1 MRRRRVPGSVYE
13 AVRAA
18 LSPDGGRAEGAT
30 KGIWAKV
37 GRAPRRRRK
46 RGGIWTGLAERVDPG
61 RLRPKLAD
69 DVETKEFRL
78 RWGNDYAMIANPRDL
93 IHYRLEPEE
102 LELVRLMDGTRT
114 VKEIVVERFRES
126 GDLDLS
132 AVADLVR
139 ELYEGNFLDQR
150 FVDVGD
156 AVARALHPISV
167 PRAKAREFGRTLS
180 IDWKDAERL
189 VRWFYRAGLR
199 LFFRPWAQVLA
210 GLVAVTGFV
219 AFVALLRS
227 GRFTFAGSAATEGL
241 ILLGMNYFLTFV
253 HELGHAL
260 VLVHY
265 GRRVKSAGFMIFFGS
280 PAFFVESSDGL
291 MMDRG
296 RRIAQAFAGPYA
308 EMILAGTASIV
319 ALAFPGS
326 SAASVLYKFALLNY
340 FVLFLNLVP
349 LLELDGYWILSD
361 FIQVPDLRP
370 RSLAFVRHDLWHKMR
385 LRERF
390 NLQEIGLALY
400 GIVGVAFTVFA
411 FYTAFFFWRRIFG
424 GLVSRLWNGGALSRI
439 LLVALIL
446 FLTGPAIRG
455 AIAFVRVV
463 LRRLR
468 AAWRQ
473 VRFRLETTWRVE
485 AAELIDALP
494 LFEDLDE
501 ETLSDLAGRVRLRT
515 ISPGRPVVRQGE
527 RAEAF
532 FVIRRGTFEVVEED
546 PVTGNERIIRVLGRG
561 ESFGELALVRAA
573 PRSATV
579 RAALDAEVFEIDKG
593 TFDRLLAE
601 EIREPELAPTLQAV
615 AELAEIP
622 CFSHLEPDELSELLA
637 HGEWVTFPPGHT
649 VVAQGEPGDAF
660 YALRS
665 GQVEV
670 KENRKKPKVLGS
682 GSYFGEVALLLDVP
696 RTATVRTRT
705 PVRAFRLDRNGFD
718 RLLAKAFQKG
728 TLRPQA
734 GRTWQH

>member
-1 MRRRRVPGSVYE
+1 
-13 AVRAA
+13 
-18 LSPDGGRAEGAT
+18 
-30 KGIWAKV
+30 
-37 GRAPRRRRK
+37 
-46 RGGIWTGLAERVDPG
+46 
-61 RLRPKLAD
+61 
-69 DVETKEFRL
+69 
-78 RWGNDYAMIANPRDL
+78 
-93 IHYRLEPEE
+93 
-102 LELVRLMDGTRT
+102 
-114 VKEIVVERFRES
+114 
-126 GDLDLS
+126 
-132 AVADLVR
+132 
-139 ELYEGNFLDQR
+139 
-150 FVDVGD
+150 
-156 AVARALHPISV
+156 
-167 PRAKAREFGRTLS
+167 
-180 IDWKDAERL
+180 
-189 VRWFYRAGLR
+189 
-199 LFFRPWAQVLA
+199 
-210 GLVAVTGFV
+210 
-219 AFVALLRS
+219 
-227 GRFTFAGSAATEGL
+227 
-241 ILLGMNYFLTFV
+241 
-253 HELGHAL
+253 
-260 VLVHY
+260 
-265 GRRVKSAGFMIFFGS
+265 MIFFGS

-361 FIQVPDLRP
+361 LIQVPDLRP
-370 RSLAFVRHDLWHKMR
+370 RSLAFVRHDLWHKLR

-390 NLQEIGLALY
+390 NLQEVGLALY
-400 GIVGVAFTVFA
+400 GIVGVAFTAFA
-411 FYTAFFFWRRIFG
+411 FYTAFFFWREIFG
-424 GLVSRLWNGGALSRI
+424 GLVSRLWNGGALSRM
-439 LLVALIL
+439 LLVALVL
-446 FLTGPAIRG
+446 FLAGPAIRG
-455 AIAFVRVV
+455 AIAFLRVV

-473 VRFRLETTWRVE
+473 VRFRLETRWRVE

-515 ISPGRPVVRQGE
+515 ISRGRPVVRQAE

-546 PVTGNERIIRVLGRG
+546 PVTGNERVIRVLGQG

-579 RAALDAEVFEIDKG
+579 RAVEDAEVFEIDKG

-601 EIREPELAPTLQAV
+601 EIRTPELAPTLQAV

-622 CFSHLEPDELSELLA
+622 CFSHLEPDELSELLS

-670 KENRKKPKVLGS
+670 KENRKKPKVLGP

-705 PVRAFRLDRNGFD
+705 PVRAFRLDRDGFD